1 MRIVVCSL
9 PSPGH
14 TFPLIPLALAASR
27 AGHDVR
33 YATAT
38 DLHPTLERLGLATV
52 AVGVS
57 MVQAFTD
64 PALGGA
70 GTDAR
75 RPDPQ
80 ALQERGRRVFG
91 EIYPRVIARD
101 LRPVLADLRP
111 DLLIEE
117 VFNPG
122 AGLAALAEGVPR
134 LLHGFGRLRGQL
146 GRPPSAGVARVAA
159 DLGVD
164 LPATRERLPV
174 VDICPPSL
182 LDPEFAAT
190 AWRVPL
196 RPQALRMPDDPPWPR
211 PQDGAPLIYLTL
223 GTAFG
228 TPQVLRTALAGL
240 AGLGANVLVATGP
253 RVDPAQLTPVPA
265 GVRVEQWVP
274 QAGVL
279 DAADLVVHHGGAGT
293 TLGAAAAGVPQLLL
307 PQGADQFGNADM
319 IAAFGAGGQLSPA
332 EATADRIAAEA
343 TILLEDEPI
352 RATARRLAGE
362 IAEMPSADA
371 VAARLPELADR

>member
-1 MRIVVCSL
+1 VRIVVCSL

-14 TFPLIPLALAASR
+14 TFPLIPLAVAARR
-27 AGHDVR
+27 AGHDVW

-38 DLHPTLERLGLATV
+38 DLHPTLERFGLATV
-52 AVGVS
+52 AVGVP

-64 PALGGA
+64 PAFGGA
-70 GTDAR
+70 GTDAP
-75 RPDPQ
+75 RPDAP

-111 DLLIEE
+111 DLLVEE

-122 AGLAALAEGVPR
+122 AGLAARAAGVAR
-134 LLHGFGRLRGQL
+134 VLHGFGRIRGQF
-146 GRPPSAGVARVAA
+146 GRGPDPGLAQVAA
-159 DLGVD
+159 DLGLD
-164 LPATRERLPV
+164 LPSTRERVPV

-182 LDPEFAAT
+182 LDPEFAVT

-196 RPQALRMPDDPPWPR
+196 RPQALRMPDEPSWQR
-211 PQDGAPLIYLTL
+211 PQDGRPLIYLTL

-228 TPQVLRTALAGL
+228 TPQVLSTALAGL
-240 AGLGANVLVATGP
+240 AGLGADVLVATGP
-253 RVDPAQLTPVPA
+253 RVDPAQLAPVPA
-265 GVRVEQWVP
+265 GVRIEQWVP

-293 TLGAAAAGVPQLLL
+293 TLGTAAAGVPQLLL
-307 PQGADQFGNADM
+307 PQGADQFANAQM
-319 IAAFGAGGQLSPA
+319 IAGCGVGRQLPPP
-332 EATADRIAAEA
+332 EATAERIAAEA
-343 TILLEDEPI
+343 TALLQDETI
-352 RATARRLAGE
+352 RAAAGRLARE

-371 VAARLPELADR
+371 VASRLPELADR